1 MRRDQYG
8 ECNDRGMPLADFQA
22 GWCSRCMNPECTRSL
37 HGKTKFDLR
46 TETWFERLFEQPATM
61 PTTDPRFEVIAG
73 QRFIS
78 VDTSR
83 VPEVGSSWVD
93 PHALVKPASI
103 PEPEPVLVAPSAP
116 VVTPVALPLVGG
128 PDVLRNAPD
137 QSGKVLPGAPAGV
150 PPVPVRSTTDPWDPS
165 APTEKMVPLGGTVR
179 FGKGS
184 GV

>member
-37 HGKTKFDLR
+37 HGKTRFDLR
-46 TETWFERLFEQPATM
+46 TETWFERLFEQPPTM
-61 PTTDPRFEVIAG
+61 PPTDPRYGVIAG

-78 VDTSR
+78 IDTGR
-83 VPEVGSSWVD
+83 VPEVGSGWVD
-93 PHALVKPASI
+93 PNTLVEPVTM
-103 PEPEPVLVAPSAP
+103 PEPVALSAP
-116 VVTPVALPLVGG
+116 AIMPVVISPAGG

-137 QSGKVLPGAPAGV
+137 QSGKVLPGAPARLL
-150 PPVPVRSTTDPWDPS
+150 PAQAPVVTDPW
-165 APTEKMVPLGGTVR
+165 ATAEKVVPLGGTVR